1 MRRGVLLAEGK
12 CTWAKAKGLCVQVT
26 CKCPAG
32 LSECVS
38 DVRDESGQVVT
49 GPILGRIC
57 EFVLRVMGSNESK
70 GPT

>member
-1 MRRGVLLAEGK
+1 MRRGVFLAEGK